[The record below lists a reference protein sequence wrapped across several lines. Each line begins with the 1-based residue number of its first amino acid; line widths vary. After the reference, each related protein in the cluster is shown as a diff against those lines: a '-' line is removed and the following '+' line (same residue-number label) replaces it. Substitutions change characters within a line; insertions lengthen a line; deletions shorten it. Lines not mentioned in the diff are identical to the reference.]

1 MNIKNPVFIYS
12 VDLYGTKS
20 QIKNYKKSLSN
31 RSYIQSFEDCGQYA
45 EDENFHKII
54 ISSSLSEKELEK
66 KLEKNVCFYGICL
79 FTGDSKKCMFQS
91 TEAYTLQQIINN
103 RTQKIIAGY
112 CLVDKE

>member
-1 MNIKNPVFIYS
+1 MNIKNPVFVYS
-12 VDLYGTKS
+12 IDLYGTKS

-31 RSYIQSFEDCGQYA
+31 RSYIQSFDDCGQYA

-66 KLEKNVCFYGICL
+66 KIEKNSCFYGICL
-79 FTGDSKKCMFQS
+79 FTGDDAEKMFRS
-91 TEAYTLQQIINN
+91 AEAHTLIAVHNN
-103 RTQKIIAGY
+103 RSQKIIAGY